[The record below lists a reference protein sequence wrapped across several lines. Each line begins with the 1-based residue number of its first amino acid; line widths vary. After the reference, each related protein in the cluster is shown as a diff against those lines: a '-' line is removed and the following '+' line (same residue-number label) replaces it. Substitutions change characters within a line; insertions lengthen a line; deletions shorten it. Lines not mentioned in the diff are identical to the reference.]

1 MAKSIFI
8 EHLLSNEVPYEKV
21 AQYLGC
27 SIETV
32 LRHSEKMR
40 QNYVNNIHK
49 IRTNYT
55 NFTYIIKVSN
65 SSKNNSLSCISKNEG
80 NEKK

>member
-21 AQYLGC
+21 AQFLGC

-40 QNYVNNIHK
+40 QNY
-49 IRTNYT
+49 
-55 NFTYIIKVSN
+55 
-65 SSKNNSLSCISKNEG
+65 G
-80 NEKK
+80 G

>member
-1 MAKSIFI
+1 MKCLMKRSLSIW
-8 EHLLSNEVPYEKV
+8 V
-21 AQYLGC
+21 AQSKPYSDIPKKC
-27 SIETV
+27 VKI
-32 LRHSEKMR
+32 M
-40 QNYVNNIHK
+40 VNNIHK
-49 IRTNYT
+49 MRTNYT

>member
-1 MAKSIFI
+1 M
-8 EHLLSNEVPYEKV
+8 
-21 AQYLGC
+21 
-27 SIETV
+27 
-32 LRHSEKMR
+32 
-40 QNYVNNIHK
+40 VNNIHK

-55 NFTYIIKVSN
+55 DFTYIITVSN